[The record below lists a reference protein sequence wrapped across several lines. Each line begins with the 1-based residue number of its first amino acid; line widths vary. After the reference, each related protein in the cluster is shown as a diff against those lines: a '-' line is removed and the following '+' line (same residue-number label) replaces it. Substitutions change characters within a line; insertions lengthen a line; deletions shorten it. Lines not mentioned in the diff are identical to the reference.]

1 MDNPQIAAENR
12 LLINIKKNMPS
23 LEKILEEANSV
34 WNYEDLMYRFYHC
47 SFKVYRI
54 QDLTKELVKQLEKIS
69 PQDNEKIKNEMF
81 LEIISKG
88 AGNISWER
96 EHNKEW
102 GKTCRP
108 FLEAFFHSR
117 YFLEMVVKYGK
128 RYETIPEVIDSGW
141 AALLELYGIR

>member
-1 MDNPQIAAENR
+1 MDNKIVMQDN
-12 LLINIKKNMPS
+12 LLKNIKENLSS
-23 LEKILEEANSV
+23 LEKILEETNSV

-47 SFKVYRI
+47 SFKVYAI
-54 QDLTKELVKQLEKIS
+54 QYLTKELVKQLEKIS
-69 PQDNEKIKNEMF
+69 PHDNEKIKNEMF

-96 EHNKEW
+96 EHNKKW
-102 GKTCRP
+102 SKTCRP

-117 YFLEMVVKYGK
+117 YFIEVAVKYGK
-128 RYETIPEVIDSGW
+128 KYEIIPEVIESGW